1 MAAASPTRAAALIA
15 PRPAAAPTRAAA
27 LNIPAH
33 AAALNIPAHAAALN
47 VPAPAVALSTLQT
60 GGLQAPEQDAHDVH
74 PLRPP
79 QKSICSSCGY
89 PAALIRKCKIRLPWF
104 ILFM

>member
-15 PRPAAAPTRAAA
+15 PRPAAAPTR
-27 LNIPAH
+27 